1 MNELSEAEKRRI
13 LRERRQKKFS
23 NGGGSSRL
31 NKITGQIDSKLST
44 ESPLDS
50 RPNNLR
56 KSEKKESILTAPN
69 PAIPSINNNNK
80 KHIDTSKVD
89 NVEINLFK
97 QLADMQNN
105 GSNSD
110 LFSLFKSLNNE
121 TDDNSLSKNLLKAT
135 RTDEKTTPVDTA
147 LLKYHNYLV
156 NTLKA
161 KTILIKWLFFI
172 LPYLYL
178 VTRNGRPS
186 IVLLPKMFNVLLDPS
201 YFFMI
206 FTSFE
211 MVATSIYY
219 QKLQAIEKIHNINT
233 LDHSNKI
240 VKLVAMIPEGV
251 VPIPNLKG
259 KIILLL
265 QYWDVL
271 SLFLTDICFVLIMMG
286 IVAYY

>member
-1 MNELSEAEKRRI
+1 MSELSEAEKRKI

-50 RPNNLR
+50 RPHNLK
-56 KSEKKESILTAPN
+56 KSAKEELNITVPD
-69 PAIPSINNNNK
+69 PVIPFVDNENK

-105 GSNSD
+105 GSTTD
-110 LFSLFKSLNNE
+110 LLSLFKSVNNE
-121 TDDNSLSKNLLKAT
+121 TKNNSLFNNLPNAAE
-135 RTDEKTTPVDTA
+135 TDTKLTPVDTA
-147 LLKYHNYLV
+147 LLKYHEYLV

-186 IVLLPKMFNVLLDPS
+186 ILPLPDMFNILLDPS

-206 FTSFE
+206 FTTFE

-219 QKLQAIEKIHNINT
+219 QKLQSIERAHKINT
-233 LDHSNKI
+233 LDNSSKI
-240 VKLVAMIPEGV
+240 VKLVSMIPNDI

-286 IVAYY
+286 IVAHF